1 MSIKID
7 DIIFSLAKDV
17 ENATKNIKKS
27 KINLILPEVD
37 ITLSLDVEIEGKEE
51 KIIEPVNARDNIV
64 RGKRKMLDS
73 LAVKKQGLIFDKIG
87 TVHRND
93 NLSNTASNLK
103 IHIVF
108 APDLTE

>member
-17 ENATKNIKKS
+17 DNAAKNIKKS
-27 KINLILPEVD
+27 KINLTLPEVD

-64 RGKRKMLDS
+64 RGKRKMIDS